1 LRYSSGH
8 DRFHATLALSQ
19 AHWEDIQSDLVDAA
33 GLPDTANIGNG
44 NILAIEV
51 QSDWRPWRSFKIS
64 GAIFANKSR
73 LTSPAPGF
81 EGEQDA
87 TLPNIASLGAQAE
100 LRYEVPVGDDSQLSF
115 SASVRY
121 QGKSRLGVGP
131 VLSLPQGDHADTRL
145 SAWWTCKPVSV
156 SLDISNLLDAGRNVF
171 ALGNPFG
178 VRTGNQ
184 ITPMRPRTI
193 RLGAAYKF

>member
-1 LRYSSGH
+1 M
-8 DRFHATLALSQ
+8 AVEA
-19 AHWEDIQSDLVDAA
+19 
-33 GLPDTANIGNG
+33 
-44 NILAIEV
+44 
-51 QSDWRPWRSFKIS
+51 QSDWRPWHALTIS

-73 LTSPAPGF
+73 LTSPAAGF
-81 EGEQDA
+81 EGERDA
-87 TLPNIASLGAQAE
+87 TLPNIASLGAQTAV
-100 LRYEVPVGDDSQLSF
+100 RYEMPVGDNSQLSF

-145 SAWWTCKPVSV
+145 GARWTCKQVSV
-156 SLDISNLLDAGRNVF
+156 SLDVSNLLDAGRNIF

-193 RLGAAYKF
+193 RLGVAYNL